1 MEQHKH
7 LNPPSSDDRLIHQLY
22 QTIRVFTKTLNNST
36 HDLGIYSSEW
46 FVLNLVSKHG
56 SLSQSEIV
64 ADLHIEPA
72 AVSKTLSK
80 MEKKGLIERSSRED
94 RREKYAALTPL
105 AQQLFPNLHEVVSAH
120 RDKALAGISEEER
133 QQLYK
138 TIRRIFENVQT

>member
-94 RREKYAALTPL
+94 RREKYVALTPL
-105 AQQLFPNLHEVVSAH
+105 AQQLFPNLHEAVSAH